1 MKPVPVSMVR
11 KALYGKKVLVDSN
24 VIIYLTDAIKPYEE
38 LSRYLFQMIEKGD
51 VYALFSMVS
60 VAEVMLGPLKKGLI
74 QNAMDV
80 KTYLLN
86 FPNSSCQD
94 ITGEVLDKI
103 GKDQRV
109 KWPKLR
115 TVDALIIASGLVN
128 NVDRIV
134 SNDVHFQNAIPETL
148 LFSFS

>member
-1 MKPVPVSMVR
+1 MKPVPVSMAR
-11 KALYGKKVLVDSN
+11 KALSGKRVLVDSN
-24 VIIYLTDAIKPYEE
+24 VIIYLTDAIEPYEE
-38 LSRYLFQMIEKGD
+38 LSRSLFQMIEKGD
-51 VYALFSMVS
+51 VFALFSVVS

-94 ITGEVLDKI
+94 ITGEVLDRI

-109 KWPKLR
+109 KWAKLR

-134 SNDVHFQNAIPETL
+134 SNDVHFQNALPETL

>member
-11 KALYGKKVLVDSN
+11 KALSGKRVLVDSN
-24 VIIYLTDAIKPYEE
+24 VIIYLTDAIEPYAE
-38 LSRYLFQMIEKGD
+38 LSRSLFQMIEKGD
-51 VYALFSMVS
+51 VFALFSVVS
-60 VAEVMLGPLKKGLI
+60 VAEVMLGPLKKGLS
-74 QNAMDV
+74 QNATDV

-94 ITGEVLDKI
+94 ITGEVLDRI

-109 KWPKLR
+109 KWAKLR

-134 SNDVHFQNAIPETL
+134 SNDVHFQNALPETL

>member
-11 KALYGKKVLVDSN
+11 KALSGKRVLVDSN

-51 VYALFSMVS
+51 IYALFSIVS
-60 VAEVMLGPLKKGLI
+60 VAEVMLGPLKKGLV

-94 ITGEVLDKI
+94 ITGEVLDQI

-109 KWPKLR
+109 KWPRLR

-134 SNDVHFQNAIPETL
+134 SNDVHFQNALPETL

>member
-1 MKPVPVSMVR
+1 MKPISVSMVR
-11 KALYGKKVLVDSN
+11 KALSGKRVLVDSN

-115 TVDALIIASGLVN
+115 TVDTLIIASGLVN

-134 SNDVHFQNAIPETL
+134 SNDVHFQNALPETL

>member
-11 KALYGKKVLVDSN
+11 KSLSGKRVLVDSN
-24 VIIYLTDAIKPYEE
+24 VIIYLTDAIEPYAE
-38 LSRYLFQMIEKGD
+38 LSRSLFQMIEKGD
-51 VYALFSMVS
+51 VFALFSVVS

-94 ITGEVLDKI
+94 ITGEVLDRI

-109 KWPKLR
+109 KWAKLR

-134 SNDVHFQNAIPETL
+134 SNDVHFQNALPETL

>member
-1 MKPVPVSMVR
+1 MKPVSVSMVR
-11 KALYGKKVLVDSN
+11 KALSGKRVLVDSN

-60 VAEVMLGPLKKGLI
+60 VAEVLLGPLKKGLI

-134 SNDVHFQNAIPETL
+134 SSDVHFQNAFPETL

>member
-1 MKPVPVSMVR
+1 MKPVSVSMVK
-11 KALYGKKVLVDSN
+11 KALSGKRVLVDSN

-38 LSRYLFQMIEKGD
+38 LSRCLFQMIEKGD

-103 GKDQRV
+103 GEDQRV

-134 SNDVHFQNAIPETL
+134 SNDVPFKNALPEQL
-148 LFSFS
+148 LFAFS

>member
-1 MKPVPVSMVR
+1 MKPVTVSMVK
-11 KALYGKKVLVDSN
+11 KALTGKRILVDST
-24 VIIYLTDAIKPYEE
+24 VIIYLTDAIKLYHE
-38 LSRYLFQMIEKGD
+38 LSRCLCQMIEKGD
-51 VYALFSMVS
+51 AYAIFSMAS
-60 VAEVMLGPLKKGLI
+60 IAEVMLGPLKKGLF

-103 GKDQRV
+103 GEDQRV

-115 TVDALIIASGLVN
+115 TVDALIIASGLAN

-134 SNDVHFQNAIPETL
+134 SNEVHFQNALPEAL
-148 LFSFS
+148 LFSFR